1 VEWMQMTKYTIED
14 IQRIIKPL
22 AEKYGVAQIYLFGSY
37 ARGDANDSSDIDL
50 LIYKGSMRG
59 LFALCK
65 FYTDLE
71 TVFSVKIDLLTSG
84 SLSDDFHEKIKDE
97 EVLIYAA

>member
-1 VEWMQMTKYTIED
+1 MTKYTIDD
-14 IQRIIKPL
+14 IRRIIKPL

-37 ARGDANDSSDIDL
+37 ARGDANESSDIDL
-50 LIYKGSMRG
+50 LVYKGNIKG
-59 LFALCK
+59 LFALCG

-84 SLSDDFHEKIKDE
+84 SLSEDFRDRIKEE